1 MDDVTL
7 SQDIW
12 KSLMIYVIAAAY
24 SAGAIKCLNRDD
36 PLRMDVTVTVAPSTP
51 TESYHG
57 WVICEDKETLP
68 CLVGFAFSPLPHLT
82 QSL

>member
-57 WVICEDKETLP
+57 
-68 CLVGFAFSPLPHLT
+68 
-82 QSL
+82 